1 MANHW
6 PNYFWCRIL
15 ERVEDDTRGGS
26 GRFPPTTCRCNSP
39 AETFGGNEHVGWIF
53 EVILRAGEH
62 SQVITKGSGKDVK
75 WCFFFFRDW
84 CVVVCGTC
92 MVLGRENVVESS
104 IDSSPWKWFQ
114 RLLLDVV
121 GTLKHKKV
129 HLLDMKGQWVHYV
142 SAPCHVQKVP
152 NKNLD
157 QYILLME
164 EIRLTTWD
172 L

>member
-75 WCFFFFRDW
+75 WCFFFRDW

-121 GTLKHKKV
+121 GTLKHKKFTYLIWRDSGFIMFQ
-129 HLLDMKGQWVHYV
+129 H
-142 SAPCHVQKVP
+142 HVMYKKCP
-152 NKNLD
+152 AKIWINTYSWWKKSG
-157 QYILLME
+157 
-164 EIRLTTWD
+164 
-172 L
+172 